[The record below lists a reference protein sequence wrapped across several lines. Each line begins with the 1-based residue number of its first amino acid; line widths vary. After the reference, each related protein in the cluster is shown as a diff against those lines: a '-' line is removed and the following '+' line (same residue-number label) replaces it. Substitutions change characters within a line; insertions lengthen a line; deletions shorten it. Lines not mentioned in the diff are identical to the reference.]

1 MNESLFI
8 SFATVTILVIIGL
21 ILTMVVFKRKKEGK
35 IGEPK
40 YQVFFI
46 LGITWIPIGI
56 VFMVAI
62 NLVLGIAFM
71 GMGVIYMAIG
81 LVNRDKWEIN
91 RRKMIEKLEE

>member
-1 MNESLFI
+1 MNEMLMI
-8 SFATVTILVIIGL
+8 YFATVTILVVIGL
-21 ILTMVVFKRKKEGK
+21 ILTMVVLKKKKEGK
-35 IGEPK
+35 MGEPN

-46 LGITWIPIGI
+46 LGIAWIPIGI
-56 VFMVAI
+56 VIMVEI